1 MLAIVESYRSG
12 LLNRQNIFSNL
23 LAGTLVGIVALPL
36 AMAFA
41 IASGVRPEQGIYTAI
56 IAAAIVAIFGGSRVQ
71 IAGPTGAFII
81 ILSAITAKY
90 GISGLQLATF
100 MAGFILVI
108 MGASKLGSVIK
119 FIPYP
124 VIIGF
129 TSAIAIIIFVSQW
142 KDFFGLTLTA
152 PMPFHFHEKVIVL
165 VSSLSNSHKNTT
177 ALAFLSLFLMVVM
190 PKIKMIEKIPAPLVA
205 MVVVT
210 TLQFI
215 FQFEDVATIG
225 SAFGAIPS
233 HLPTFQLPDF
243 SYRHVIELVGPAFT
257 IAMLAAIESLL
268 SAVVA
273 DGMAGTRHHS
283 NQELI
288 GQGLANILCPL
299 FGGFAATGAIART
312 ATNIRS
318 GGNSPIAAIAHSVV
332 LLLII
337 LFLAPL
343 ASYIPLCSLA
353 AILFVISY
361 NMSEAHHFISIL
373 KNAPRSDVSVL
384 VITFLL
390 TLFTDLVV
398 AVNVGVILSVLLFVR
413 RMSQSIQV
421 SVETEDSLQSEF
433 SNDVIKSLPKDTLVY
448 NIQGPFFFGAAEM
461 LQQTLLSIHKD
472 PKTIVFRLKNVPFM
486 DITGLKTFYEIIQTY
501 QKHNIA
507 VYLCEA
513 NERVT
518 KKLLRAGF
526 LNILSKEHMLSSCT
540 AIFQGERN
548 QA

>member
-1 MLAIVESYRSG
+1 MLAIIDSYRSG
-12 LLNRQNIFSNL
+12 LFNRHNFLPNL
-23 LAGTLVGIVALPL
+23 LAGTMVGIVALPL

-56 IAAAIVAIFGGSRVQ
+56 IAAVMVAIFGGSRVQ

-81 ILSAITAKY
+81 ILSAVTTKY
-90 GISGLQLATF
+90 GVSGLQLATF

-108 MGASKLGSVIK
+108 MGVSKLGSVIK

-129 TSAIAIIIFVSQW
+129 TSAIAIVIFANQW
-142 KDFFGLTLTA
+142 KDFFGLTSTV
-152 PMPFHFHEKVIVL
+152 PMPLHFHEKVIIL
-165 VSSLSNSHKNTT
+165 ISSFPSFHKTTT
-177 ALAFLSLFLMVVM
+177 ALATLSLFMMVIL
-190 PKIKMIEKIPAPLVA
+190 PRIKMLERIPAPLVA
-205 MVVVT
+205 MIVVT
-210 TLQFI
+210 TVQFI
-215 FQFEDVATIG
+215 FQFEGVSTIG
-225 SAFGAIPS
+225 SAFEAIPS
-233 HLPTFQLPDF
+233 YLPSFQMPDF
-243 SYRHVIELVGPAFT
+243 SYQHIIELIGPSFT

-318 GGNSPIAAIAHSVV
+318 GGNSPIAAITHSIV

-343 ASYIPLCSLA
+343 ISYIPLCCLA
-353 AILFVISY
+353 AILFIISY
-361 NMSEAHHFISIL
+361 NMSEVHHFISIL
-373 KNAPRSDVSVL
+373 KNAPYSDVSVL

-390 TLFTDLVV
+390 TLFTDLVI

-433 SNDVIKSLPKDTLVY
+433 SKEKIAPLPKDILIYT
-448 NIQGPFFFGAAEM
+448 IQGPFFFGAAEM
-461 LQQTLLSIHKD
+461 LQQTLLSIHQN

-486 DITGLKTFYEIIQTY
+486 DITGLKTFYEIIQNY
-501 QKHNIA
+501 KKHNIT

-518 KKLLRAGF
+518 KKLIRAGF
-526 LNILSKEHMLSSCT
+526 LNILAKDHIFSSCLAIFKEH
-540 AIFQGERN
+540 RD
-548 QA
+548 